1 MTLINLPDAANRY
14 GIADLGDWA
23 ETLTRV
29 IQGAPNGTRDDP
41 TIIRVPELY
50 RAVSSIA
57 PRRPDARHIHIICD
71 KGAGFWWPTLGPG
84 HDGTTDYIHEIMADP
99 SLAAGYKKKYR
110 TRFGLGPVGGHG
122 WKYHGILKGPKVA
135 GMPLRSPSGPG
146 ARNCLEAQ
154 HAFWGKDFGY
164 DLTDAE
170 IDAGVHGWDLCGVEI
185 SGWWGDAF
193 SPGTT
198 KPNALPV
205 REMHIY
211 GGRFWD
217 LGRIGILTS
226 NVLGWSCRGA
236 VFGERIPSSIIHSEP
251 NGTRERRIGR
261 GIFERNEIHSGANL
275 FHITGQVA
283 IYDGLVIQ
291 GNERF
296 DSCIGGRIHAG
307 DRMEDGEARVRDIL
321 VTDNL
326 HHKIKDGHLLGD
338 YVNCD
343 NVYHQR
349 NVGPLR
355 KRWSYG
361 QLLKQRGGQNVNLNP
376 NSYTFVP
383 R

>member
-1 MTLINLPDAANRY
+1 MTTLNLPDEVNRLRLD
-14 GIADLGDWA
+14 GSDWGSLA
-23 ETLTRV
+23 QRV
-29 IQGAPNGTRDDP
+29 IQVAPSGTRDDP

-50 RAVSSIA
+50 RAVQSIA

-71 KGAGFWWPTLGPG
+71 KGAGFFWPTLGVG
-84 HDGTTDYIHEIMADP
+84 HDGTTDYVEKIVADP
-99 SLAAGYKKKYR
+99 TLAAGYKKQYR
-110 TRFGLGPVGGHG
+110 TRFGLGPIGGHG
-122 WKYHGILKGPKVA
+122 WKYHGILQGPKVA
-135 GMPLRSPSGPG
+135 GMPMRSPSGPG

-164 DLTDAE
+164 DLTDVE
-170 IDAGVHGWDLCGVEI
+170 IDNGDHGWDLCGVEI

-198 KPNALPV
+198 KPNALPA

-211 GGRFWD
+211 GGTFSD

-226 NVLGWSCRGA
+226 NVLGWSCRLA
-236 VFGERIPSSIIHSEP
+236 VFGPRIPSSIIHSETG
-251 NGTRERRIGR
+251 NGARLIGR
-261 GIFERNEIHSGANL
+261 GIFEGNEIHSGANVW
-275 FHITGQVA
+275 HITGQVA
-283 IYDGLVIQ
+283 EYDGLIVR

-296 DSCIGGRIHAG
+296 DSCVGGRIDAG
-307 DRMEDGEARVRDIL
+307 PRIDGEARVRN
-321 VTDNL
+321 VFVENNL
-326 HHKIKDGHLLGD
+326 SHKIKDGHFLGD

-349 NVGPLR
+349 NVGPMR
-355 KRWSYG
+355 KGWGTG
-361 QLLKQRGGQNVNLNP
+361 QLLRQRGGQNVNLAP

>member
-1 MTLINLPDAANRY
+1 MTTINLPDEVNRLRLD
-14 GIADLGDWA
+14 GSDWGSLA
-23 ETLTRV
+23 QRV
-29 IQGAPNGTRDDP
+29 IQAAPNGTRDDP

-71 KGAGFWWPTLGPG
+71 KGAGFHWPTLGPG
-84 HDGTTDYIHEIMADP
+84 HVGTDYVDRIVADP
-99 SLAAGYKKKYR
+99 SLAYDFKKQFR
-110 TRFGLGPVGGHG
+110 TRFGLGPIGGHG

-164 DLTDAE
+164 DLTDTE

-185 SGWWGDAF
+185 NGWWGDAF

-198 KPNALPV
+198 KPNAPPA

-211 GGRFWD
+211 GGRFSD

-226 NVLGWSCRGA
+226 NVLGWSCRDA
-236 VFGERIPSSIIHSEP
+236 TFGERIPSSIIHSEP
-251 NGTRERRIGR
+251 NSMNERLIGR
-261 GIFERNEIHSGANL
+261 GIFERNEIHSGANV

-283 IYDGLVIQ
+283 EYDGLIVR

-296 DSCIGGRIHAG
+296 DSCVGGRIDAG
-307 DRMEDGEARVRDIL
+307 PRIDDEARVRDVF

-326 HHKIKDGHLLGD
+326 HHKIKDGHSLGD
-338 YVNCD
+338 YVSCD

-349 NVGPLR
+349 NVGPMR
-355 KRWSYG
+355 KGWNTG
-361 QLLKQRGGQNVNLNP
+361 QLLRSRGGQNVNLSP
-376 NSYTFVP
+376 NSYTFAP